1 MSYGHVG
8 QCPVNVGHAL
18 HLPLSLIDV
27 CRDCGK
33 ERSHVLAGLLDF
45 ALHLDKHLSAIIVKH
60 GKATYGILWAI
71 VFAETGLVL
80 TPFLPG
86 HPQPFLATAILPW
99 CLLSGLK
106 NQRHNLP
113 DQEAQIWLTILSIFG
128 VQGTPFCLPLGHLQ
142 HWGPS
147 IWEQCAPSLLVRQSL
162 VMLSI
167 TPLETTLVGP
177 LVLHLP
183 AHHAL

>member
-1 MSYGHVG
+1 M
-8 QCPVNVGHAL
+8 QRL
-18 HLPLSLIDV
+18 W
-27 CRDCGK
+27 RK
-33 ERSHVLAGLLDF
+33 KSHVLAGLLDF

-86 HPQPFLATAILPW
+86 HPQPFLTTAILPW
-99 CLLSGLK
+99 CLLSGLNK
-106 NQRHNLP
+106 ERHNLP
-113 DQEAQIWLTILSIFG
+113 DQEAQIWLTDISMFG
-128 VQGTPFCLPLGHLQ
+128 MQGTPFCSPPERLQ

-147 IWEQCAPSLLVRQSL
+147 IWEQCVPSLSVRQSL

-177 LVLHLP
+177 LVLHSP
-183 AHHAL
+183 AHYAP